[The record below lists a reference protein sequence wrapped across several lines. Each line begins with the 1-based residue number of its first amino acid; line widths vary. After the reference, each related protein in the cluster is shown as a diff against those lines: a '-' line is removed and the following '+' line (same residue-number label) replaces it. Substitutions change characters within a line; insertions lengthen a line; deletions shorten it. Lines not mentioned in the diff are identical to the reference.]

1 MLQDLTIGVI
11 AVNREH
17 IIVGHNRA
25 AANLLGK
32 KKLVGNLFKGTL
44 KGTFKGTI
52 QKTSTE
58 ISIEEIIL
66 DINESNVY
74 KIYHLRSLA
83 DNDRD
88 FFKLVLENCYD
99 EIFVSDINTSCL
111 YVNPTFERHYSFDRK
126 NVINSRDFMFTN
138 SLIKNSPAY
147 ITLETKRPAT
157 IEIKTSTNRDLL
169 ISTKPVFDESGD
181 IKFVVGTARDI
192 SDLRK
197 VQEEL
202 SHSFNLVKKYENV
215 LDKTK
220 NQNNIFC
227 NQFIY
232 SSESMKVLMSTVDRI
247 VKVDSTILIT
257 GKSGTGKSHIAQYI
271 HSLSRRKN
279 GPFITINCST
289 IPDTLIESELFGY
302 APGAFTG
309 ASKKGKKG
317 LVAIA
322 HKGTLFLDEIAE
334 LTPAIQAKL
343 LLFIQNQE
351 FVPVGSTETEYVDV
365 RIITAT
371 NKDLKELISKSTF
384 REDLYY
390 RLNVVEVKVPAL
402 KDRKEDIIPLLMH
415 YLKHYDNKY
424 NFNHRL
430 SEDSV
435 TKLLAYSWPGNIRE
449 IENII
454 ENLVVTT
461 IDHIIEPR
469 HFPYQFFDE
478 QTTSLQ
484 QTSLQQVEHFPINF
498 NERVK
503 AYEKLLFTKAYFQN
517 SSTYKVGKALGISQS
532 KVMRLIKKYL

>member
-1 MLQDLTIGVI
+1 MEGTMLQDLTIGVI
-11 AVNREH
+11 AVNQEDK
-17 IIVGHNRA
+17 IVGHNRS

-32 KKLVGNLFKGTL
+32 KELIGSIFNGKITKS
-44 KGTFKGTI
+44 
-52 QKTSTE
+52 STK
-58 ISIEEIIL
+58 ISIEEVKF
-66 DINESNVY
+66 NRNQSNIH
-74 KIYHLRSLA
+74 KIYHLRTLA

-99 EIFVSDINTSCL
+99 EIFVSDVNTSNL
-111 YVNPTFERHYSFDRK
+111 YVNPTFERHYNVDRK
-126 NVINSRDFMFTN
+126 NVINNRDFMFTN

-157 IEIKTSTNRDLL
+157 IEIKTSTNRTLL
-169 ISTKPVFDESGD
+169 VSTKPVFDDSGD

-192 SDLRK
+192 SELRK

-202 SHSFNLVKKYENV
+202 SHSFTLVKNYENV
-215 LDKTK
+215 LKKTK
-220 NQNNIFC
+220 THNSTLG

-232 SSESMKVLMSTVDRI
+232 SSETMKNLLNTVDRI
-247 VKVDSTILIT
+247 AKVDSTVLVT
-257 GKSGTGKSHIAQYI
+257 GKSGTGKSHIAQHI
-271 HSLSRRKN
+271 HLLSQRKK
-279 GPFITINCST
+279 GPFVTINCTT
-289 IPDTLIESELFGY
+289 IPDSLIESELFGY
-302 APGAFTG
+302 VAGAFTG
-309 ASKKGKKG
+309 ASKKGKDG
-317 LVAIA
+317 LVSIA
-322 HKGTLFLDEIAE
+322 HKGTLFLDEIGE
-334 LTPAIQAKL
+334 LSPGIQAKL

-351 FVPVGSTETEYVDV
+351 FLPVGSTETKRVDV

-371 NKDLKELISKSTF
+371 NKDLKELINNNSF

-435 TKLLAYSWPGNIRE
+435 DKLLTYSWPGNIRE
-449 IENII
+449 LQNII

-461 IDHIIEPR
+461 LDHVIEPR
-469 HFPYQFFDE
+469 HFPYQFFEE
-478 QTTSLQ
+478 QPGSLQ
-484 QTSLQQVEHFPINF
+484 EVENFPLNF
-498 NERVK
+498 DERVK
-503 AYEKLLFTKAYFQN
+503 AYEKLLFTKAYYQN
-517 SSTYKVGKALGISQS
+517 SSTYKVGKALGVSQS

>member
-11 AVNREH
+11 AVNQEEF
-17 IIVGHNRA
+17 IVGYNRS
-25 AANLLGK
+25 AANLLGDRDLIGK
-32 KKLVGNLFKGTL
+32 PFKGTVD
-44 KGTFKGTI
+44 
-52 QKTSTE
+52 KTSTK
-58 ISIEEIIL
+58 ISIEELIFDANNTNI
-66 DINESNVY
+66 Y
-74 KIYHLRSLA
+74 KLYHLRTKA

-99 EIFVSDINTSCL
+99 EIFVSDVNTANL
-111 YVNPTFERHYSFDRK
+111 YVNPTIERHYNIDRK
-126 NVINSRDFMFTN
+126 DIINSIDYMFSN
-138 SLIKNSPAY
+138 SLIKNSPVY

-157 IEIKTSTNRDLL
+157 IEIKTSTDRDLL
-169 ISTKPVFDESGD
+169 ISTKPVFDDSGE

-192 SDLRK
+192 SELRK

-215 LDKTK
+215 LKKSKDHKSTME
-220 NQNNIFC
+220 

-232 SSESMKVLMSTVDRI
+232 SSETMKNLITKVDRI
-247 VKVDSTILIT
+247 AKVDSTVLIT
-257 GKSGTGKSHIAQYI
+257 GKSGTGKSHIAQHI
-271 HSLSRRKN
+271 HSISQRKK
-279 GPFITINCST
+279 GPFVTINCTT
-289 IPDTLIESELFGY
+289 IPDSLIESELFGY
-302 APGAFTG
+302 VPGAFTG
-309 ASKKGKKG
+309 ASKKGKDG
-317 LVAIA
+317 LVTIA
-322 HKGTLFLDEIAE
+322 HKGTLFLDEIGE
-334 LTPAIQAKL
+334 LSHSIQAKL
-343 LLFIQNQE
+343 LLFIQKQE
-351 FVPVGSTETEYVDV
+351 FLPVGSTETKHVDV

-415 YLKHYDNKY
+415 YLKNYDNKY

-435 TKLLAYSWPGNIRE
+435 DKLLAYPWPGNIRE
-449 IENII
+449 LQNII

-461 IDHIIEPR
+461 LDHVIEPR
-469 HFPYQFFDE
+469 HFPYQFFEE
-478 QTTSLQ
+478 QPGSLQ
-484 QTSLQQVEHFPINF
+484 EVENFPLNF

-503 AYEKLLFTKAYFQN
+503 AYEKLLFTKAYYQN

>member
-11 AVNREH
+11 AVDQDDK
-17 IIVGHNRA
+17 IVGYNRS
-25 AANLLGK
+25 AANLLSK
-32 KKLVGNLFKGTL
+32 KELLGSLFKG
-44 KGTFKGTI
+44 KVN
-52 QKTSTE
+52 KTSTK
-58 ISIEEIIL
+58 ISIEEVRFV
-66 DINESNVY
+66 SNKTNIQ
-74 KIYHLRSLA
+74 KIYHLRTLA

-88 FFKLVLENCYD
+88 FFKQVLENCYD
-99 EIFVSDINTSCL
+99 EIFVSDINTSSL
-111 YVNPTFERHYSFDRK
+111 YVNPTFERHYNVDRK
-126 NVINSRDFMFTN
+126 NVINNRDFMFTN

-169 ISTKPVFDESGD
+169 ISTKPVFDDSGE

-192 SDLRK
+192 SELRK

-215 LDKTK
+215 LERTN
-220 NQNNIFC
+220 NQNSTFG

-232 SSESMKVLMSTVDRI
+232 SSETMKNLINTVDRI
-247 VKVDSTILIT
+247 AKVDSTVLIT
-257 GKSGTGKSHIAQYI
+257 GKSGTGKSHIAQRI
-271 HSLSRRKN
+271 HSLSHRKK
-279 GPFITINCST
+279 GPFITINCTT
-289 IPDTLIESELFGY
+289 IPDSLIESELFGY
-302 APGAFTG
+302 VPGAFTG
-309 ASKKGKKG
+309 ASKKGKDG
-317 LVAIA
+317 LVSIA
-322 HKGTLFLDEIAE
+322 HKGTLFLDEIGE
-334 LTPAIQAKL
+334 LSPGIQAKL
-343 LLFIQNQE
+343 LLFIQNHE
-351 FVPVGSTETEYVDV
+351 FLPVGSTETKHVDV

-371 NKDLKELISKSTF
+371 NKDLKELISEGTF

-402 KDRKEDIIPLLMH
+402 RDRKEDIIPLLMH

-435 TKLLAYSWPGNIRE
+435 EKLLAYPWPGNIRE
-449 IENII
+449 LQNVI

-461 IDHIIEPR
+461 LDHVIEPR
-469 HFPYQFFDE
+469 HFPYQFFEE
-478 QTTSLQ
+478 QPGSLQ
-484 QTSLQQVEHFPINF
+484 EVENFPLNF

-503 AYEKLLFTKAYFQN
+503 AYEKLLFTKAYYQN